1 VYTGAGYRLII
12 VKGPNCNV
20 DSVTNLLNE
29 FIPKISIDQDVGSEL
44 SYLLSEDQSSVF
56 EAMLSKLEENKISLG
71 LLSYGVSLTTME
83 EVFMK

>member
-1 VYTGAGYRLII
+1 M
-12 VKGPNCNV
+12 KGQNCNV
-20 DSVTNLLNE
+20 DSVTQLLHE
-29 FIPKISIDQDVGSEL
+29 FIPNVSVDQNIGSEL

-56 EAMLSKLEENKISLG
+56 EAMLSTLEENKSRLG